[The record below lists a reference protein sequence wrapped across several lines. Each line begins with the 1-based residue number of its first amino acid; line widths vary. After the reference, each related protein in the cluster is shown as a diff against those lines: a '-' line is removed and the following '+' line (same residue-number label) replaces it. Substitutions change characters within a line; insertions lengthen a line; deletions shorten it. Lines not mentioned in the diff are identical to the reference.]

1 MTYEELTRRIDN
13 SYSLFLAALLGK
25 YMSAISPYAEA
36 SQSSVSAFV
45 KEAQKISA
53 NFLQE
58 ADKELK
64 GYLLGLYGD
73 ESKIPEPVERLEIE
87 AEVRLR
93 RAVLEN
99 NAQLHSLLRMKVN
112 NFTKT
117 LQVSGV
123 TRQLVD
129 KKMNQVEF
137 TVRDTIGRKLEA
149 KRYIHGA
156 IRGFAYQTWITAEV
170 EHLITEGFKL
180 GFVERDKPEENG
192 LIFSLKGKVDNYPSL
207 ADIWSKVFHP
217 NSNAKVIG
225 YVQP

>member
-1 MTYEELTRRIDN
+1 MTYDELTKRIDD

-45 KEAQKISA
+45 KESQRLSS

-58 ADKELK
+58 ADRELN
-64 GYLLGLYGD
+64 GYLLNLYGN
-73 ESKIPEPVERLEIE
+73 ESEIPEPAKQLAIE

-93 RAVLEN
+93 RAVLAN
-99 NAQLHSLLRMKVN
+99 NTQLHSLLRMKVN
-112 NFTKT
+112 DFAKT

-123 TRQLVD
+123 TKQLID

-156 IRGFAYQTWITAEV
+156 IRGFAYQTWIMAEV

-180 GFVERDKPEENG
+180 GFVQSDKPEEKE
-192 LIFSLKGKVDNYPSL
+192 LIFSLDGKVSGYPTLSSL
-207 ADIWSKVFHP
+207 WSKIFHP
-217 NSNAKVIG
+217 NSNAKVAG
-225 YVQP
+225 YV